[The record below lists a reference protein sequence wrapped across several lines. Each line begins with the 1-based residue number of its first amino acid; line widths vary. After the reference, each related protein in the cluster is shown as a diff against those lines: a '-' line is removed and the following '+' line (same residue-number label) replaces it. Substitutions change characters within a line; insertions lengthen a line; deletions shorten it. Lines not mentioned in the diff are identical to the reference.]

1 MKLGVQYRAAVAL
14 CALTLAAQIAQ
25 AADQVMLVLDAS
37 GSMWGRLDG
46 RSKMDIAKQAL
57 KDLLADWP
65 ADREVG
71 LVVYGHSSKGDC
83 NDIETVVPVG
93 PLDATTLGQR
103 VDGLVPKGMTPLSAA
118 VKQAAEALKFTERK
132 ATVVLLS
139 DGKETCDLDP
149 CALGAELEKLGVD
162 FTAHVIGFDV
172 AKLEDQKGLRC
183 LAQATGGRFIAATDA
198 AELNQALSETAKV
211 SQPVAPPPPRPAPP
225 PLPMVELVAPDSAL
239 KGTLVKVEPKGEEG
253 HTGYVYLFPKGRD
266 RDLGFGGVKP
276 APMGGYRPVEIRLP
290 AQPGP
295 YVLKWIGDDKR
306 VYTERPLA
314 VVESDVRL
322 SVPES
327 ATAGTLLKVGLEAP
341 GGLDGYVY
349 LYPKGR
355 TQDLGFCGARPAR
368 TGGYQ
373 PCELRLPA
381 DPGDYDLKWLSGRKE
396 LLAQAALALVPAE
409 AGLAV
414 PESAVAGTLLRVGIR
429 ASEGLAGYVRLFAKG
444 KDIVIVEARVYPDAV
459 GGYKPVELRLPT
471 QPGDFTLKWVSDR
484 KEVLAESPLRI
495 DGAEV
500 SLEVPAS
507 APKGTQIEVLPRG
520 PDGLTGHVRL
530 VSQGKDKAIEAAVIR
545 QAKQGGYQ
553 PARLRLPAVPGDYR
567 VLWAAEN
574 RAPLVDVPI
583 RVTEAAIVI
592 DAPERAPV
600 GGELSVALKA
610 PDGLDGRLCL
620 FAQGKT
626 PPVTCGLVREDRI
639 AGYVPVRLKLPAQ
652 AGTLV
657 LRWLSG
663 RNEVLAERPL
673 TVVEPDG
680 GDPGR

>member
-1 MKLGVQYRAAVAL
+1 MKTGLHYRAAVAL
-14 CALTLAAQIAQ
+14 CALTLAAQAAQ

-46 RSKMDIAKQAL
+46 RSKIDIAKQAL

-71 LVVYGHSSKGDC
+71 LVVYGHRSKGDC

-93 PLDATTLGQR
+93 RLDAAALGKR
-103 VDGLVPKGMTPLSAA
+103 VDALVPKGMTPLSAA
-118 VKQAAEALKFTERK
+118 VKQAAEALKFAENK

-183 LAQATGGRFIAATDA
+183 LAQATGGRFIAAADA
-198 AELNQALSETAKV
+198 AELSQALSETAKV

-225 PLPMVELVAPDSAL
+225 PVPVVELVAPDSAL
-239 KGTLVKVEPKGEEG
+239 KGTLVQVELKGEEG

-266 RDLGFGGVKP
+266 RDLGFGGVRP

-295 YVLKWIGDDKR
+295 YVLKWIGEDKR
-306 VYTERPLA
+306 VYAERSLA

-322 SVPES
+322 CVPES

-341 GGLDGYVY
+341 EGLDGYVY

-355 TQDLGFCGARPAR
+355 TQDLDFCRAHPAR

-381 DPGDYDLKWLSGRKE
+381 DPGDYDLKWLSARKE
-396 LLAQAALALVPAE
+396 LLAQAPLALVPAE
-409 AGLAV
+409 AGLAA

-429 ASEGLAGYVRLFAKG
+429 ASEGLAGNVRLVAKG
-444 KDIVIVEARVYPDAV
+444 KDIVIVQAGVRPDAI
-459 GGYKPVELRLPT
+459 GGYKPVELRLPS

-500 SLEVPAS
+500 SLELPAS

-520 PDGLTGHVRL
+520 
-530 VSQGKDKAIEAAVIR
+530 
-545 QAKQGGYQ
+545 
-553 PARLRLPAVPGDYR
+553 
-567 VLWAAEN
+567 
-574 RAPLVDVPI
+574 
-583 RVTEAAIVI
+583 
-592 DAPERAPV
+592 
-600 GGELSVALKA
+600 

-652 AGTLV
+652 AGPLV

-663 RNEVLAERPL
+663 RNEVLAERPI
-673 TVVEPDG
+673 TVAEPDG